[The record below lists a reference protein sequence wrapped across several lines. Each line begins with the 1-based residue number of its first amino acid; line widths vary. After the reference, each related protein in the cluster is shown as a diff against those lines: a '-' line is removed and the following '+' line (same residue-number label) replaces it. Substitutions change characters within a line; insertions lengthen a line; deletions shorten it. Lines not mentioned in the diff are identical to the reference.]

1 MGGYHFSG
9 EWRVSAPPAQV
20 FAALADAETYPTW
33 WPGIVATRRIDA
45 RSGEIR
51 FRSVLPIDVVF
62 VATQEVV
69 DADEGTLVA
78 RFAGDLAG
86 TGRWDISG
94 VDHHTVARYDEH
106 FEVRAALARAA
117 GVLARP
123 VIRAN
128 HEHMMRSGERGL
140 RRHLE
145 DT

>member
-1 MGGYHFSG
+1 MGRYRFTG
-9 EWRVSAPPAQV
+9 EWHIAAPAEQV
-20 FAALADAETYPTW
+20 FAALADADSYPAW
-33 WPGIVATRRIDA
+33 WPGIVSTRRLDEQ
-45 RSGEIR
+45 SGEIR
-51 FRSVLPIDVVF
+51 FRSVLPIEIVF

-69 DADEGTLVA
+69 DAEQGTLVA

-86 TGRWDISG
+86 TGRWEITG
-94 VDHHTVARYDEH
+94 VDHRTVARYDED

-145 DT
+145 ET